1 MKKLIL
7 LLLFIPLVFSCSNE
21 SSEDSTNEDTPFF
34 LAPNGVTIK
43 ARDWVKPGTTSILNG
58 IVYTAV
64 DKEMLIK
71 MNNERKDLSKVV
83 TTLITDMSMLFY
95 PPTDSNFDGVLNYY
109 DSFNH
114 AFNQNIRSWDLSNVT
129 DMSFMFYSARD
140 FNQDIGLWD
149 VSNVKNMDGL
159 FVFTEFFNQDLTN
172 WCVEKIKLEPL
183 DFSTLSP
190 LAKTNKP
197 KWGESCN

>member
-43 ARDWVKPGTTSILNG
+43 ARDWVKTGTTGILNE
-58 IVYTAV
+58 IEYTAV

-95 PPTDSNFDGVLNYY
+95 PPVDSNFDGVLNYY

-114 AFNQNIRSWDLSNVT
+114 EFNQNIRSWDLSNVT

-197 KWGESCN
+197 KWGEYCN

>member
-1 MKKLIL
+1 MKKLL
-7 LLLFIPLVFSCSNE
+7 LLILFIPIIFSCSNE
-21 SSEDSTNEDTPFF
+21 SSEDSSNENNPFF

-95 PPTDSNFDGVLNYY
+95 PPVDSNFDGVLNYY

-114 AFNQNIRSWDLSNVT
+114 EFNQNIRSWDLSNVT

-190 LAKTNKP
+190 LGETNKP

>member
-1 MKKLIL
+1 MKKQIL

-95 PPTDSNFDGVLNYY
+95 PPVDSNFDGVLNY
-109 DSFNH
+109 
-114 AFNQNIRSWDLSNVT
+114 
-129 DMSFMFYSARD
+129 

-172 WCVEKIKLEPL
+172 WCVEKIKLEPI